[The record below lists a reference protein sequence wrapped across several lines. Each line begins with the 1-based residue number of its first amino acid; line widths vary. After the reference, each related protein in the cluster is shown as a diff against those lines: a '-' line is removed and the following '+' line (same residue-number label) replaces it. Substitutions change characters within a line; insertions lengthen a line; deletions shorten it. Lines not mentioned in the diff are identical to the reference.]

1 MQNDKKRERR
11 RRILVDRDFQLRF
24 IGRLG
29 GTLFFYLLLFIVIS
43 IVAPVAFTFLGDPPE
58 WAVMETAFRV
68 EVLLRLILAPLVC
81 TFLCLFF
88 HGVLETFRIAGPNY
102 RFKVVFRSMQQL
114 KLPRGVQI
122 RKGDFLQDTA
132 CEFDEAL
139 IAIHDQVRTLQLEA
153 RASSEKV
160 RQALSGQDDEAA
172 RAALAATASVEQALA
187 RFTLFSR
194 APACRPVSADD
205 PVPTSQDSPD
215 GEVLNEVPVEPLPE
229 KAESEVAVAN

>member
-1 MQNDKKRERR
+1 MQDDKRHNRR
-11 RRILVDRDFQLRF
+11 RTILIDREFQLRF

-29 GTLFFYLLLFIVIS
+29 GVLFFYLLLFLVIS

-68 EVLLRLILAPLVC
+68 EVLFRLILAPLVC

-102 RFKVVFRSMQQL
+102 RFKAVFRSMQQL

-132 CEFDEAL
+132 GEFDRAL
-139 IAIHDQVRTLQLEA
+139 VALHDQVLALQKEA
-153 RASSEKV
+153 HAASEKL
-160 RQALSGQDDEAA
+160 RAGPPGAHDEAA
-172 RAALAATASVEQALA
+172 REAVAALESVERGLA
-187 RFTLFSR
+187 KFELCGR
-194 APACRPVSADD
+194 APGCKPLGA
-205 PVPTSQDSPD
+205 
-215 GEVLNEVPVEPLPE
+215 EEPVEPLTE
-229 KAESEVAVAN
+229 TAEVAAAG